1 MDHPG
6 NGVTW
11 LDPKVRKAIAEEG
24 DGLCLEKWRAG
35 RIMKRWV
42 VYVCVIFSLISLIN
56 PLAPWAL
63 EWEDDLE
70 VTVKGVDVNPVGESS
85 VVVLVDQ
92 EGEVALPILIGF
104 SEARAIGLK
113 INDVKTIRPM
123 THDLMNNIFGHVKVK
138 LARVLINK
146 VEGSIIYSILYLKLN
161 GSEIQ
166 VDSRP
171 SDAIAL
177 ALRAGAPIFVTRGV
191 VKAVGI
197 ELGRSSREGRFVMN
211 QGLTVQEVTPLL
223 GKYFGLEN
231 PEGVLV
237 CDVKPGSP
245 AERAGLKTGDVII
258 EINGRKVQSL
268 GGFKSVLR
276 GIGEGE
282 RVSLLVQRGADS
294 IPLVMHP

>member
-1 MDHPG
+1 
-6 NGVTW
+6 
-11 LDPKVRKAIAEEG
+11 
-24 DGLCLEKWRAG
+24 
-35 RIMKRWV
+35 MKRWIV
-42 VYVCVIFSLISLIN
+42 FVYVIFSWISLIN

-63 EWEDDLE
+63 EEKDDLE

-85 VVVLVDQ
+85 VVVLVDLK
-92 EGEVALPILIGF
+92 GEVALPILIGF

-113 INDVKTIRPM
+113 INEIKTIRPM
-123 THDLMNNIFGHVKVK
+123 THDLMNNIFEHVKVK

-197 ELGRSSREGRFVMN
+197 ELGGSARENRFVM
-211 QGLTVQEVTPLL
+211 GEGITVQEVTPLL

-237 CDVKPGSP
+237 SDVKPGSP

-258 EINGRKVQSL
+258 EINGRRVQSL
-268 GGFKSVLR
+268 GGFTSMLR
-276 GIGEGE
+276 DIGEGE
-282 RVSLLVQRGADS
+282 RVRLLIQRGGDS
-294 IPLVMHP
+294 VPLVLNP